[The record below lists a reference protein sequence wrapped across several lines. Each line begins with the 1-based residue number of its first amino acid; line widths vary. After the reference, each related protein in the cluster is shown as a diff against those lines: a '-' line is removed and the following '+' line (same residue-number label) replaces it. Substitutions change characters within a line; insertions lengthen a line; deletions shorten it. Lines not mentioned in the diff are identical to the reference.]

1 MRVHCG
7 SFFAVCLSKTTVY
20 VKIVDNDFISLYMSR
35 FDTLY
40 KHGRMEKLMPAANR
54 KHIEEIVLKAAE

>member
-7 SFFAVCLSKTTVY
+7 SFFAVCLSKMTVY
-20 VKIVDNDFISLYMSR
+20 IKMVDNDFISLYMSW

-40 KHGRMEKLMPAANR
+40 EHGRMEKLMPAANR

>member
-7 SFFAVCLSKTTVY
+7 SFFAVCLSKTSVY

-40 KHGRMEKLMPAANR
+40 KHGRMEKLMAAAKR